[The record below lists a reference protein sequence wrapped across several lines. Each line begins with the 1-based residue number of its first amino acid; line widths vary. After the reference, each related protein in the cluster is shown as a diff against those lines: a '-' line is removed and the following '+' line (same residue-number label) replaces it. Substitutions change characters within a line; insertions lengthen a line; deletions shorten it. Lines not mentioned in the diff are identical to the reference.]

1 MTWTQALAVAAGG
14 AIGAVLRWMIASW
27 AGRSALA
34 GQLPWG
40 TLAVNVAGTA
50 LLAWLFV
57 ASQAGRGL
65 SEQGM
70 LLWGTGLCGALTTFS
85 TFAVEALLLVRAGAY
100 VAAGSYL
107 ALNLVLCLAIG
118 AVIVATLKT

>member
-14 AIGAVLRWMIASW
+14 AIGAVLRWLVASW

-40 TLAVNVAGTA
+40 TLLVNVAGTA
-50 LLAWLFV
+50 LLAWLV
-57 ASQAGRGL
+57 MASQAGRGL
-65 SEQGM
+65 SEHGM

-85 TFAVEALLLVRAGAY
+85 TFAVEALLLARVGAY
-100 VAAGSYL
+100 AAAGTYL
-107 ALNLVLCLAIG
+107 ALNLVLCLGVG
-118 AVIVATLKT
+118 AVIIAVLKT